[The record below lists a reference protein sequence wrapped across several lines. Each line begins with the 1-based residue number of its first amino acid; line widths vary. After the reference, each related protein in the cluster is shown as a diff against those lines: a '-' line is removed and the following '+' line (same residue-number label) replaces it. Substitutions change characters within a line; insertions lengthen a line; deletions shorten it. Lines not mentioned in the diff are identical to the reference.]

1 MYYEDPCERG
11 TSVKRLSVCI
21 VPFPEMSGLDRYSLG
36 GAYIAT
42 ALDFEV
48 RKKGLPIDIHYLND
62 LDHCLHS
69 PETIARQ
76 ILNLDPDIVGLGLF
90 VWSDYVARKVALLL
104 KEAKKDILVV
114 GGGPWVSGDLVAL
127 AREYDAFDCL
137 IAGDAEFSFSE
148 VVERFFESRTIESL
162 KGIAGTIVRENDSVT
177 ITPRKVIDPNL
188 VPNPYG
194 GPLVNP
200 IENVRI
206 IVRRGC
212 GMKCK
217 YCNWGGGFS
226 KALSEENIRFSME
239 YAGSRGVPIWIVDS
253 AINRRKHDLSTLASV
268 SQGLE
273 RKGLQVLMGG
283 FIDYEMVDTKTCDLM
298 RQSSFIYSEIGLQ
311 TINPQALAQN
321 NRKFDRGVFER
332 AVSMLRG
339 IAEVVVDIM
348 LGLPGDNPEGFVK
361 TVDYLKS
368 LGVRVHLFY
377 FLGVT
382 SSEYFMNK
390 EKYGLVFD
398 PIYHYLVSS
407 PTFSEKD
414 LSSCAS
420 YYVENYPWK
429 GNGSDFSTWNPGF
442 ARRPYNYMVP
452 YESYAVAHE
461 RFKEP
466 LPPPQLG
473 PGSKILDVGTVV
485 RQMLNSTRETN
496 IDGFIVAIGGYSY
509 DSCRLEIR
517 ESDGRVVGSVTVLKK
532 DSPRG
537 DRFLVAG
544 KNIGVTCWTIDHRYQ
559 PSVNRI
565 AEAVGDALMQWEE
578 KQESR
583 TL

>member
-1 MYYEDPCERG
+1 M
-11 TSVKRLSVCI
+11 KRLCVCI
-21 VPFPEMSGLDRYSLG
+21 VPFPEVSDLDRYSLG
-36 GAYIAT
+36 GAYVAT
-42 ALDFEV
+42 TLEFEV
-48 RKKGLPIDIHYLND
+48 RKKGLPIDIHYLD
-62 LDHCLHS
+62 HLDHCLHP
-69 PETIARQ
+69 PETIAKE
-76 ILNLDPDIVGLGLF
+76 ILSLDPDIVGLALY
-90 VWSDYVARKVALLL
+90 VWSEYVAKKVASLL

-114 GGGPWVSGDLVAL
+114 AGGPWISGDLMAL

-194 GPLVNP
+194 GPYLHP
-200 IENVRI
+200 CETVRL

-226 KALSEENIRFSME
+226 KPLSEENIRSTME
-239 YAGSRGVPIWIVDS
+239 YAVSSRLPIWIVDS
-253 AINRRKHDLSTLASV
+253 AINRRKQDLSTIASV

-273 RKGLQVLMGG
+273 RKGLQASTGG
-283 FIDYEMVDTKTCDLM
+283 FIDYEMVDTKTCELM

-321 NRKFDRGVFER
+321 NRKFDRKVFER
-332 AVSMLRG
+332 AVSMLKG
-339 IAEVVVDIM
+339 IGEVAVDIM

-361 TVDYLKS
+361 TVDYLKT
-368 LGVRVHLFY
+368 LGVRVQLFY

-461 RFKEP
+461 KFKEP
-466 LPPPQLG
+466 LPSPLLLPK
-473 PGSKILDVGTVV
+473 SKVLDVGNVV
-485 RQMLNSTRETN
+485 KHLLNTTRETN
-496 IDGFIVAIGGYSY
+496 IDGFTVAIGGYSY

-517 ESDGRVVGSVTVLKK
+517 ESDGRMVGSVTVLKK

-544 KNIGVTCWTIDHRYQ
+544 KNIGVNCWTIDHRYQ
-559 PSVNRI
+559 PSVHRI
-565 AEAVGDALMQWEE
+565 AEAVGDALIQWEE
-578 KQESR
+578 KQESG